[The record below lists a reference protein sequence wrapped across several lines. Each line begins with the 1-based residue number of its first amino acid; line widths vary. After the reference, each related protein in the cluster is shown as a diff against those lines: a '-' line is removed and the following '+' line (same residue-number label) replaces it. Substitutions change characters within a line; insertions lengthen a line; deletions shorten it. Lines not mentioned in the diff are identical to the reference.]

1 MASLPNENDQNSYRI
16 VDRLNYASLEQH
28 YQPHQLEEF
37 QASAIDQLNLLGY
50 KKGDK
55 VCYRA
60 IETNAAPRKLQA
72 THPKIPAELVR
83 LNQTHNIYIVVNS
96 GGDKDRD
103 ITECRAIF
111 YEHDDIPKAEQLLLW
126 QALKLP
132 EPTFQVDTGGKSIH
146 SYWVLAAPIE
156 PVKWKILQTDLL
168 NFAHGDKSIKNPSRV
183 MRLAGFSHQMTGE
196 TATIVTRSGK
206 TYSYEKLRS
215 IVPVAEI
222 KPRVKVQSIGSG
234 DLPPIPIERC
244 LSRSHRDSLTGRSEG
259 SRDNTAIAIARDLI
273 GVAAVVP
280 NLEFNYCGKHYRVD
294 VEGDSYQ
301 IFCEFGRKCTPSL
314 TEADLDRIWKSANSY
329 APSPAIEDLDALK
342 NCLRSWA
349 KACLPAAKSP
359 TTGRK
364 SKRAISAD
372 AIGLYESLAAKLGLE
387 LVINDDGE
395 IESKLMQL
403 TLKLFEKVGQNLRL
417 NLMTRDYEY
426 LGKQI
431 DLNHAKFWIAATIG
445 SSATT
450 EDCILAI
457 HQVGEKHSYHPVNE
471 YLERVRTS
479 TQPDFN
485 VLENVATYFLGNSD
499 PLANKMVMK
508 KLVAAVARVKQPGCK
523 DDTLLVLQGAQG
535 AKKSTFLKV
544 LAGADWFCDDIR
556 DLDNKDELA
565 KLSRNWM
572 LELAE
577 VDYLMG
583 RKEVES
589 FKRFLSTTTDTYRP
603 PYGRANIRID
613 RTCAFFA
620 TTNKS
625 EFLTDP
631 TGDRRYWVVEV
642 MGKIDC
648 EQTAAYRDIIW
659 ATALA
664 AYERGDTWWLDE
676 ADDSTRASDN
686 FKYRDSDPWLDEIMG
701 SGSDLPTIAHST
713 GEYIKVSQIFDR
725 LNLSSIQRDR
735 KSSNRVVKVLMEL
748 GFVSK
753 VLWIDGKSQKVWYR
767 ESSVPN
773 NSPLPSDKILSNAQ
787 NPATATLLPIL
798 PTLSNNIGSNIKREQ
813 IEVKAKDLD
822 DICNSALPEKLGNES
837 KRGKSVATTGIHDLP
852 NSVQIG
858 MVGEVGKEL
867 KIGDKVRYS
876 GDDKACQ
883 RQYAG
888 VLTILP
894 APEKTDI
901 TGEEIDN
908 VEEKCENSTQP
919 TQSAVDK
926 DLNPTPPHTQ
936 PCTTLHKFTV
946 GDRVMNEKVGRTGTI
961 VEIRTRKTPKGTE
974 YVQFRVDFGFDSCW
988 FEDVVLQAHKTAV

>member
-1 MASLPNENDQNSYRI
+1 MTTYTP
-16 VDRLNYASLEQH
+16 EQ
-28 YQPHQLEEF
+28 QAEF
-37 QASAIDQLNLLGY
+37 QASAIEQLNLLGS
-50 KKGDK
+50 KKGEK

-60 IETNAAPRKLQA
+60 IDSNGATRKLQA
-72 THPKIPAELVR
+72 TYPNIPAELAQ

-111 YEHDDIPKAEQLLLW
+111 YEHDDLPKAEQLWLW
-126 QALKLP
+126 QSLGLP

-146 SYWVLAAPIE
+146 SYWTLTEPIE
-156 PVKWKILQTDLL
+156 VAQWQTLQTDLL
-168 NFAHGDKSIKNPSRV
+168 NFAKGDKSIKNPSRV
-183 MRLAGFSHQMTGE
+183 MRLAGFTHKKTGE
-196 TATIVTRSGK
+196 SSEIVAAGGK
-206 TYSYEKLRS
+206 TYSYEELRS
-215 IVPVAEI
+215 IVPTAVVRLVA
-222 KPRVKVQSIGSG
+222 KPQSIGSG

-244 LSRSHRDSLTGRSEG
+244 LSRSHRDSLSGRAEG

-273 GVAAVVP
+273 GVAAIVP
-280 NLEFNYCGKHYRVD
+280 DLEFDYRGKNYRVE
-294 VEGDSYQ
+294 VEGDPYR
-301 IFCEFGRKCTPSL
+301 ILGEFGRKCTPSL
-314 TEADLDRIWKSANSY
+314 TEGDVDRIWKSANNY
-329 APSPAIEDLDALK
+329 APSPAIADLDTLK

-364 SKRAISAD
+364 SKRAISED
-372 AIGLYESLAAKLGLE
+372 AIGLYESLASKLGLE

-403 TLKLFEKVGQNLRL
+403 TLNLFKKVGQNLKL

-445 SSATT
+445 SAATT

-457 HQVGEKHSYHPVNE
+457 HQVGSKHSYHPVNE
-471 YLERVRTS
+471 YLEQVRTS
-479 TQPDFN
+479 TIPNFD
-485 VLENVATYFLGNSD
+485 VLENVATYFLGNAD
-499 PLANKMVMK
+499 PLANKMLMK

-565 KLSRNWM
+565 KLSRNWI

-642 MGKIDC
+642 MGKINC
-648 EQTAAYRDIIW
+648 EQAAAYRDVIW

-664 AYERGDTWWLDE
+664 AYERGDTWWLD
-676 ADDSTRASDN
+676 AVDDSTRANDN

-701 SGSDLPTIAHST
+701 GSSDLPTIAHGS

-725 LNLSSIQRDR
+725 LNLTSIQRDR

-748 GFVSK
+748 GFASK
-753 VLWIDGKSQKVWYR
+753 VLWLEGKSQKVWYR
-767 ESSVPN
+767 ELSLPNSS
-773 NSPLPSDKILSNAQ
+773 SLPDEKLLSNAQ
-787 NPATATLLPIL
+787 NPAAAALLLYL
-798 PTLSNNIGSNIKREQ
+798 PTLPNNIGFNSNECADYA
-813 IEVKAKDLD
+813 EAVDNA
-822 DICNSALPEKLGNES
+822 ICNSALPEKLGNES
-837 KRGKSVATTGIHDLP
+837 KKGKSAAAAGIHDLP

-858 MVGEVGKEL
+858 MVGEVGKES
-867 KIGDKVRYS
+867 KI

-901 TGEEIDN
+901 TGKEIDR
-908 VEEKCENSTQP
+908 VEEKCDRPTQP
-919 TQSAVDK
+919 TQSAVGK
-926 DLNPTPPHTQ
+926 GLKPTQPPTS
-936 PCTTLHKFTV
+936 PCTTLHKFKV
-946 GDRVMNEKVGRTGTI
+946 GDRVTNEKVGRVGTI
-961 VEIRTRKTPKGTE
+961 VEIRVKSTPKGTE
-974 YVQFRVDFGFDSCW
+974 YMQYRVDFGFDSLW
-988 FEDVVLQAHKTAV
+988 FEGVVLQPHKTAV